1 MFYPCVRVFKT
12 CFFPIKC
19 RSFRRI
25 PSELPFFFPVF
36 SFEIPKIIT
45 FSSRVCVYF
54 SALFFPTKYRSF
66 RRIPSELA
74 FLFFCFL
81 LQNAGRNHLFLP
93 CGSVLKNAVFSGKIS
108 TFSTDTFL
116 KKVFRKN
123 CKTRY
128 CHG

>member
-1 MFYPCVRVFKT
+1 MFSPCVRVFKT
-12 CFFPIKC
+12 CFFLIKC

-45 FSSRVCVYF
+45 CSSRVCVYF

-81 LQNAGRNHLFLP
+81 LQNSARNHMFLP
-93 CGSVLKNAVFSGKIS
+93 CVRVLKNGVFSGKIS
-108 TFSTDTFL
+108 YCSTHTFL
-116 KKVFRKN
+116 KKVFRTN
-123 CKTRY
+123 SKTRY
-128 CHG
+128 CHR